1 MFPGGYKRPEIRVPC
16 LVLQLDADDV
26 LSGGEDDALGV
37 VDRAV
42 SKWAGIVVLNGGE
55 ATGGRI
61 YEAACKLKSVVR
73 NRAYLLVAERVDI
86 AAAANASGV
95 VLSDQGLPA
104 IVARST
110 MMDSKSDSVV
120 LPLVARNVQ
129 TADAALNASSSE
141 GADFLI
147 YSIGGQ
153 NHVEVLTSVRENV
166 KIPIFVMFT
175 SYGEDTLVMEASRS
189 LESGAS
195 GLVTSV
201 KGFRKFSDDALNS
214 LFSNVY
220 TLNETT
226 QDEFT
231 NSNESKLLNSENGIG
246 AEERVAGFINL
257 EDRKKQLIERE
268 KLVLLEAI
276 NVIQKAAPLMK
287 EVSLLADAVSRIDE
301 PFLLA
306 IVVIVC

>member
-1 MFPGGYKRPEIRVPC
+1 MCINESVALLYCYSNLFYWAIK
-16 LVLQLDADDV
+16 VLFCFC
-26 LSGGEDDALGV
+26 E
-37 VDRAV
+37 
-42 SKWAGIVVLNGGE
+42 
-55 ATGGRI
+55 
-61 YEAACKLKSVVR
+61 
-73 NRAYLLVAERVDI
+73 
-86 AAAANASGV
+86 
-95 VLSDQGLPA
+95 GLPA

-147 YSIGGQ
+147 YTIGGEK
-153 NHVEVLTSVRENV
+153 HVGVLTSVRENV

-175 SYGEDTLVMEASRS
+175 SYGEDMLVMEASKL

-214 LFSNVY
+214 LFSNAY

-226 QDEFT
+226 QAEFT
-231 NSNESKLLNSENGIG
+231 NSNENKLLNSENGIG

-257 EDRKKQLIERE
+257 EDRKNQLIERE

-276 NVIQKAAPLMK
+276 NVIQKAAPL
-287 EVSLLADAVSRIDE
+287 
-301 PFLLA
+301 
-306 IVVIVC
+306 VIF